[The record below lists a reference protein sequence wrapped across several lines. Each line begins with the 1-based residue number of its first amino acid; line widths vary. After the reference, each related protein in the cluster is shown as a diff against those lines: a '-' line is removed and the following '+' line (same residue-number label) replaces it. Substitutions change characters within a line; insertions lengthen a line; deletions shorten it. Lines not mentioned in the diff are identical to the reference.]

1 MMKNKGKILGPLTG
15 VAVALAVALG
25 FFDNHGAEQTPLE
38 ASLLQDMNIP
48 SIAQI
53 TISDEGRELNFQR
66 TESGWE
72 LTSPAGLP
80 VKFAQINRLLIS
92 LMRMKAVEPKTDNP
106 GLYERLGL
114 GADATKLRV
123 GDDILYIGKSAIGG
137 SSRRYVRLEGD
148 ARTYVADA
156 VPDISWALKDWA
168 DLSIPNIAKARVKR
182 ISITHSDDEVT
193 FTTSEPAGKVEMLLN
208 EGEEM
213 AFDSVGDALAG
224 AFNYISFNAVKP
236 VADVDFTDAIHT
248 RYETWD
254 GLSLD
259 IAIAEVE
266 GKKWVKFDVSYDA
279 GALESGTTFPQAPAD
294 PEKEVESFK
303 KLTTWAFELPDYKLT
318 EMVKHRSDF
327 LKEDEEL

>member
-1 MMKNKGKILGPLTG
+1 MKNKGKILGPLTG
-15 VAVALAVALG
+15 VAVALAVAMG
-25 FFDNHGAEQTPLE
+25 FFDNRGEEQTALE
-38 ASLLQDMNIP
+38 TNLLQDMNVP
-48 SIAQI
+48 AIAQI
-53 TISDEGRELNFQR
+53 TISDEGRELDFQR
-66 TESGWE
+66 TDSGWE

-106 GLYERLGL
+106 DLYERLGL
-114 GADATKLRV
+114 GAKATRLRI
-123 GDDILYIGKSAIGG
+123 GDDILYIGKTAVGG
-137 SSRRYVRLEGD
+137 PSRRYVRLEGD

-156 VPDISWALKDWA
+156 VPDVSWALKDWA

-182 ISITHSDDEVT
+182 ISITHSDDEVV
-193 FTTSEPAGKVEMLLN
+193 FTTDAPAGVVAMVLKD
-208 EGEEM
+208 GEEM
-213 AFDSVGDALAG
+213 AYDSVGDALAG
-224 AFNYISFNAVKP
+224 AFNYLSFDAVKP
-236 VADVDFTDAIHT
+236 VADIDFSNAIHT

-266 GKKWVKFDVSYDA
+266 GKKWVTFDVSYDA
-279 GALESGTTFPQAPAD
+279 EALESGTAFPQAPAD
-294 PEKEVESFK
+294 PAQEVESFK
-303 KLTTWAFELPDYKLT
+303 KLTTWAFEIPDYKLT